1 MSMNNNMTNQEL
13 AQQEARNFAED
24 VDKQQLENLPDM
36 NIIVAGITG
45 AGKSTLLNA
54 VFGGN
59 EAETGSGRPVTA
71 NMREYCGDHIRIWDT
86 VGLELDAQKTRDS
99 ISAIK
104 NTIAKKA
111 ANENKYDRIHA
122 IWYCI
127 AASGNRYQGKE
138 VEFIQQLHSVGVP
151 FIIVLTK
158 CSMDETE
165 TEEFIGE
172 IRKVNAE
179 NNMDD
184 IEVVPVLAK
193 EMKFRGG
200 PSIPAYGCDKLV
212 EETEKRLPDFI
223 KTSFVAAQKV
233 SLSQKRDAC
242 EDIICSCVDDARR
255 SFTAK
260 LIGINIIDANTRIKD
275 MLRRIGCI
283 YNTVLDHAQIDQ
295 IARGCSLDSDNIF
308 HGLFNPFR
316 TYRDRVD
323 RMLAR
328 KKREGFYANVGDFKD
343 GERVAMMV
351 ANYGYV
357 FVEAIEELWNQSTM
371 EQLKNMDYVISKMI
385 EYINNS
391 LQGNLK

>member
-54 VFGGN
+54 IFGGN

-242 EDIICSCVDDARR
+242 ED
-255 SFTAK
+255 
-260 LIGINIIDANTRIKD
+260 ANTRIKD

-295 IARGCSLDSDNIF
+295 IARGCSLDPDNIF